1 MTVEPTPT
9 LFTFPPLAGEGVIVV
24 TRVIDGDT
32 LTFGWMIGDTARL
45 VGINAPEIT
54 GPTREAGIASR
65 DRLRQL
71 ILDAGPILRV
81 RVRGR
86 DKYGRALLE
95 LLDPASGRTINQA
108 MLDSGHAIPYMQD
121 RK

>member
-1 MTVEPTPT
+1 MTADTTPT

-32 LTFGWMIGDTARL
+32 LAFGWMVGDTARL
-45 VGINAPEIT
+45 HGINAPEIT
-54 GPTREAGIASR
+54 GPTREAGVASR

-71 ILDAGPILRV
+71 VLEAGPMLRV
-81 RVRGR
+81 RVHGR

-95 LLDPASGRTINQA
+95 LLDPRSGKTINQ
-108 MLDSGHAIPYMQD
+108 LLLEGGHAAPYLP
-121 RK
+121 RS